1 MGEPGAIGNLNI
13 TSRGVIEMTDLATGL
28 DAQQR
33 DDAGVV
39 TTEAVQ
45 TSALI
50 TEHEVLIGSTS
61 ALAGPEVR
69 RRGFRAAVR
78 ALFAST
84 DKAHKPEKGP
94 KPRHY
99 PKQYSFIEYAA
110 MSRMM
115 DRL

>member
-1 MGEPGAIGNLNI
+1 
-13 TSRGVIEMTDLATGL
+13 MTDLATSL
-28 DAQQR
+28 DAQPL
-33 DDAGVV
+33 DYTGVV

-45 TSALI
+45 TSTLI
-50 TEHEVLIGSTS
+50 TEHAVLVGSTS

-84 DKAHKPEKGP
+84 DKADKPEKDH
-94 KPRHY
+94 KPRPHPKHY
-99 PKQYSFIEYAA
+99 NFIEYAA
-110 MSRMM
+110 MTRMM

>member
-1 MGEPGAIGNLNI
+1 
-13 TSRGVIEMTDLATGL
+13 MTDLATSL
-28 DAQQR
+28 DAQPL
-33 DDAGVV
+33 DDTGVV

-50 TEHEVLIGSTS
+50 TEHQVLIGSAS

-69 RRGFRAAVR
+69 RRGFRAALR
-78 ALFAST
+78 ALFTST
-84 DKAHKPEKGP
+84 DKADKPEKGP
-94 KPRHY
+94 NTRHY
-99 PKQYSFIEYAA
+99 PTHYAFIEAAA

>member
-1 MGEPGAIGNLNI
+1 
-13 TSRGVIEMTDLATGL
+13 MTDLATSL
-28 DAQQR
+28 DAQPL

-39 TTEAVQ
+39 TTEAEQ
-45 TSALI
+45 TSTLI
-50 TEHEVLIGSTS
+50 TEHEVLIGSTT

-69 RRGFRAAVR
+69 RRGLRAAVR

-84 DKAHKPEKGP
+84 EKADKPEKDH
-94 KPRHY
+94 KPRDH
-99 PKQYSFIEYAA
+99 PKRYSFIEAAA

>member
-1 MGEPGAIGNLNI
+1 
-13 TSRGVIEMTDLATGL
+13 MTDLATSL
-28 DAQQR
+28 DAQPL
-33 DDAGVV
+33 DDPGVV

-45 TSALI
+45 TSTLI
-50 TEHEVLIGSTS
+50 TEHEVLLGSTS
-61 ALAGPEVR
+61 ALAAPEVR

-84 DKAHKPEKGP
+84 DNADKPEKDH

-99 PKQYSFIEYAA
+99 PKHYSYIEYAA